1 MGSLFWRPTQA
12 ALLKP
17 YTDRYLDLL
26 PALSGGGLLMA
37 GSLIRAMFPLA
48 VADQD
53 FLDRALKIAE
63 TPGAHPAV
71 RQNLLLGIDTVT
83 RILAARALP
92 PR

>member
-1 MGSLFWRPTQA
+1 
-12 ALLKP
+12 
-17 YTDRYLDLL
+17 
-26 PALSGGGLLMA
+26 MA

-48 VADQD
+48 VADED
-53 FLDRALKIAE
+53 FIDRALKIAE
-63 TPGAHPAV
+63 APGAHPAV